1 MISVFHVEFKRNF
14 VEFSFSIFLSFCS
27 RLNKDPPQISFKK
40 KEKGGINLQ
49 TLVPQSELDL
59 DMVKTVLNEYRVS
72 NADVVLKYDATVEDF
87 IDVVEGNRIYIPCIY
102 VLNKID
108 QISIEELVSDDSL
121 TSDFYVSILST
132 FSQN

>member
-1 MISVFHVEFKRNF
+1 MK
-14 VEFSFSIFLSFCS
+14 FSILRFLKFCF
-27 RLNKDPPQISFKK
+27 RLNKQPPQISFKK

-108 QISIEELVSDDSL
+108 QISIEELVR
-121 TSDFYVSILST
+121 
-132 FSQN
+132 